1 MNMEEKEKDNLKN
14 GTKKKLTDDRDEEE
28 EKKTY
33 KNV

>member
-1 MNMEEKEKDNLKN
+1 MEEKDDMKN
-14 GTKKKLTDDRDEEE
+14 GTKKKLGEDREEEE